1 MRAFSYR
8 LCRSLPEHLL
18 RHVDP
23 FFLTFDIHPPA
34 DPIPAGL
41 DDDGP
46 VLTFAT
52 IHGLSP
58 FHRRFGCVW
67 IKMPD

>member
-1 MRAFSYR
+1 M
-8 LCRSLPEHLL
+8 
-18 RHVDP
+18 DP
-23 FFLTFDIHPPA
+23 FFLTFDTHPPA

-41 DDDGP
+41 DDDP

-58 FHRRFGCVW
+58 LFVVELRLRL
-67 IKMPD
+67 D